1 MKCPRCQHENHADAV
16 FCDDCGARLEVR
28 CPACGEGNR
37 AGAKFCRKCGQ
48 ALSAT
53 EPPAPRPHPVTSE
66 AERRQL
72 TVMFC
77 DLVGST
83 ALAEQLDPED
93 FREVIRAYQ
102 TACAGV
108 IQRFG
113 GHIAQYLGDGLLVY
127 FGYPHAHDDD
137 ARRAIQSG
145 LAIVSVLYD
154 LNAKLHAEK
163 GVRVAIRVGIHT
175 GPVVVGE
182 IGGEVR
188 REQLA
193 LGETPNLAARLQ
205 GLAEPGTV
213 VISAKTQRLVQGLF
227 VCSDIGVHSV
237 KGVSAPVQIYQV
249 LRASEAHSRLEIA
262 GAHVTPLVGREQEV
276 SLLLHRWEQVR
287 DGLGQVV
294 LVSGEAGIGKSRL
307 VGVLKDRVAHE
318 PHVRWECRCSP
329 YYQDSALYPIIDLIH
344 RVLEFRREESAEDKF
359 RKIELGLTRYGLADR
374 DNLIL
379 WAALLSVPLPDRDS
393 LLSLSPERQR
403 QKTLEAV
410 VRLLLALA
418 AHDPVLFIV
427 EDVHWI
433 DPSTL
438 ELLQLIV
445 DQVPTAPVL
454 MLLTFRPD
462 FQPLWSHRAH
472 ITAVTVGRFTRKQ
485 TEVMVDQVTQ
495 GKALPAEVLQQVVA
509 RTDGVPLF
517 VEELTKMVLESGLL
531 REQGDRYELTGPLP
545 PLAIPTTL
553 QDSLMARLDRLA
565 TVKALA
571 QLGATLGRTFSYE
584 LLRAVSVVDEATLQ
598 HALERLREAELLYQ
612 RGVAPQATYVFK
624 HALIQ
629 EAAYQSLL
637 KSTRQQYHQRI
648 AEVLQEQFPEVRDVQ
663 PELLA
668 HHYTEAGLQEQAV
681 AYWQKAGKRAG
692 ERSANLEAIAHL
704 TRGLKL
710 LKGLPE
716 SRERL
721 QHELNFQLGLG
732 PVLMAAKGYAA
743 PEVEETYSR
752 ARDLCRQIG
761 DAAPLFLVLFGLYA
775 FYLVRPDLR
784 ASREA
789 ANEALTLAERQG
801 DPGLLLEGHIMVGV
815 NFFFKGDF
823 TAARPHLERALA
835 LYDPEPH
842 RSHAL
847 LYVHHP
853 AVNAGNILAQDL
865 WCLGYADSALARIR
879 EQLTLARELA
889 HPYSL
894 TYTLTFAAWIHHYRR
909 EAAATR
915 DLAEAALKLAAEH
928 DVAFFVG
935 HATVLRGWA
944 LAHEGHGREAIA
956 DIQRGVRAYRATGAE
971 LERPYWLLL
980 LAEALANDDDIAAA
994 ADAVAEALEQAKE
1007 TEAHFCEAELYR
1019 IKGDL
1024 LVARSPEN
1032 EAEAEACLHR
1042 AIEVARGQSAK
1053 SLELR
1058 ASLSLSRLCQR
1069 QGKREE
1075 ARRVLGDVY
1084 GWFTEGFDTPDLRDA
1099 KALLDDLSRS

>member
-681 AYWQKAGKRAG
+681 AY
-692 ERSANLEAIAHL
+692 
-704 TRGLKL
+704 
-710 LKGLPE
+710 
-716 SRERL
+716 
-721 QHELNFQLGLG
+721 
-732 PVLMAAKGYAA
+732 
-743 PEVEETYSR
+743 
-752 ARDLCRQIG
+752 
-761 DAAPLFLVLFGLYA
+761 
-775 FYLVRPDLR
+775 
-784 ASREA
+784 
-789 ANEALTLAERQG
+789 
-801 DPGLLLEGHIMVGV
+801 
-815 NFFFKGDF
+815 
-823 TAARPHLERALA
+823 
-835 LYDPEPH
+835 
-842 RSHAL
+842 
-847 LYVHHP
+847 
-853 AVNAGNILAQDL
+853 
-865 WCLGYADSALARIR
+865 
-879 EQLTLARELA
+879 
-889 HPYSL
+889 
-894 TYTLTFAAWIHHYRR
+894 
-909 EAAATR
+909 
-915 DLAEAALKLAAEH
+915 
-928 DVAFFVG
+928 
-935 HATVLRGWA
+935 
-944 LAHEGHGREAIA
+944 
-956 DIQRGVRAYRATGAE
+956 
-971 LERPYWLLL
+971 
-980 LAEALANDDDIAAA
+980 
-994 ADAVAEALEQAKE
+994 
-1007 TEAHFCEAELYR
+1007 
-1019 IKGDL
+1019 
-1024 LVARSPEN
+1024 
-1032 EAEAEACLHR
+1032 
-1042 AIEVARGQSAK
+1042 
-1053 SLELR
+1053 
-1058 ASLSLSRLCQR
+1058 
-1069 QGKREE
+1069 
-1075 ARRVLGDVY
+1075 
-1084 GWFTEGFDTPDLRDA
+1084 
-1099 KALLDDLSRS
+1099 